1 MLIYFIYS
9 AIIVISI
16 LSYQVYSNLPQKG
29 LFEKILS
36 LLIIT
41 LLCHTIFAALFRDI
55 IPGYKYVDIGAP
67 FGLLYGPFLYFGYLA
82 FKYKRVPSRTILVH
96 GIPFLV
102 MTVIYIVFLSSEFIR
117 FQYGKLYYIVL
128 YSMFGLSWILYPI
141 TVLLKGNIS
150 DFLQLDTKRLYYY
163 FIILLLVLAAFII
176 PTIMSTFI
184 DKYDVGKPVSG
195 VTVYLIMM
203 IGISMIYNYLFR
215 TLVSQVRP
223 QGFPIPN
230 PSIKRGE
237 AKTYALKV
245 NQNEKES
252 PYKDRILQYLEE
264 KKYLNP
270 EFNIDVMVRDLKLSR
285 PLVSQF
291 FKDYFNQNALKTI
304 NALRIEEVCRELT
317 KEDFDMNIDELALR
331 CGFSSRASFYRN
343 FNLEKKCTPIE
354 YREMILPNLH

>member
-1 MLIYFIYS
+1 MLIFFIYS
-9 AIIVISI
+9 AIIVICL
-16 LSYQVYSNLPQKG
+16 LSYQIYSNLPEKG

-41 LLCHTIFAALFRDI
+41 LLIHTVFAALFRDI
-55 IPGYKYVDIGAP
+55 IPGYKYVDLGAP

-82 FKYKRVPSRTILVH
+82 FKYKRVTGKTILIH
-96 GIPFLV
+96 GFPFLI
-102 MTVIYIVFLSSEFIR
+102 MSVIFIIFLSSEFIR
-117 FQYGKLYYIVL
+117 FQYGKLYYVVL

-141 TVLLKGNIS
+141 SVLLKGNIS

-176 PTIMSTFI
+176 PTIMSSFI
-184 DKYDVGKPVSG
+184 DKFDVGKPVSG

-203 IGISMIYNYLFR
+203 IGVSMIYNYLFR

-223 QGFPIPN
+223 QAFPLSN
-230 PSIKRGE
+230 HSFKKNE
-237 AKTYALKV
+237 TSEYSLKV
-245 NQNEKES
+245 NQNVKES
-252 PYKDRILQYLEE
+252 PYKEKILQYLEE
-264 KKYLNP
+264 KRYLSP
-270 EFNIDVMVRDLKLSR
+270 EFNIDVMARDLKISR
-285 PLVSQF
+285 PLISQF

-304 NALRIEEVCRELT
+304 NALRVEEVCKELS

-354 YREMILPNLH
+354 YREMVIPNLN

>member
-1 MLIYFIYS
+1 MLIFFIYS
-9 AIIVISI
+9 AIIVICL
-16 LSYQVYSNLPQKG
+16 LSYQIYSNLPQKG

-41 LLCHTIFAALFRDI
+41 LLIHTIFAALFRDI
-55 IPGYKYVDIGAP
+55 IPGYKYVDLGAP

-82 FKYKRVPSRTILVH
+82 FKYKRVTGKTILIH
-96 GIPFLV
+96 GLPFLI
-102 MTVIYIVFLSSEFIR
+102 MSVIFIIFLSSEFLR
-117 FQYGKLYYIVL
+117 FQYGKLYYVVL

-141 TVLLKGNIS
+141 SVLLKGNIS

-184 DKYDVGKPVSG
+184 DKFDVGKPVSG

-203 IGISMIYNYLFR
+203 IGVSMIYNYLFR
-215 TLVSQVRP
+215 ILVSQVRP
-223 QGFPIPN
+223 QGFPLSN
-230 PSIKRGE
+230 QNFKKNE
-237 AKTYALKV
+237 VTEYALKV
-245 NQNEKES
+245 NQNVKES
-252 PYKDRILQYLEE
+252 PYKEKILQYLEE
-264 KKYLNP
+264 KRYLSP
-270 EFNIDVMVRDLKLSR
+270 EFNIDVMARDLKISR
-285 PLVSQF
+285 PLISQF

-304 NALRIEEVCRELT
+304 NALRVEEVCKELS

-354 YREMILPNLH
+354 YREMVIPNLN

>member
-1 MLIYFIYS
+1 MLIFFIYS
-9 AIIVISI
+9 AIIVICL
-16 LSYQVYSNLPQKG
+16 LSYQIYSNLPEKG

-41 LLCHTIFAALFRDI
+41 LLIHTVFAALFRDI
-55 IPGYKYVDIGAP
+55 IPGYKYVDLGAP

-82 FKYKRVPSRTILVH
+82 FKYKRVTGKTILIH
-96 GIPFLV
+96 GFPFLI
-102 MTVIYIVFLSSEFIR
+102 MSVIFIIFLSSEFIR
-117 FQYGKLYYIVL
+117 FQYGKLYYVVL

-141 TVLLKGNIS
+141 LVLLKGNIS

-176 PTIMSTFI
+176 PTIMSSFI
-184 DKYDVGKPVSG
+184 DKFDVGKPVSG

-203 IGISMIYNYLFR
+203 IGVSMIYNYLFR

-223 QGFPIPN
+223 QGFPLSN
-230 PSIKRGE
+230 HSFKKNE
-237 AKTYALKV
+237 TTEYSLKV
-245 NQNEKES
+245 NQNVKES
-252 PYKDRILQYLEE
+252 PYKEKILQYLEE
-264 KKYLNP
+264 KRYLSP
-270 EFNIDVMVRDLKLSR
+270 EFNIDVMARDLKISR
-285 PLVSQF
+285 PLISQF

-304 NALRIEEVCRELT
+304 NALRVEEVCKELS

-354 YREMILPNLH
+354 YREMVIPNLN

>member
-1 MLIYFIYS
+1 MLIFFIYS
-9 AIIVISI
+9 AIIVICL
-16 LSYQVYSNLPQKG
+16 LSYQIYSNLPQKG

-41 LLCHTIFAALFRDI
+41 LLIHTTFAALFRDI
-55 IPGYKYVDIGAP
+55 IPGYKYVDLGAP

-82 FKYKRVPSRTILVH
+82 FKYKRVTGKTILIH
-96 GIPFLV
+96 GLPFLI
-102 MTVIYIVFLSSEFIR
+102 MSVIFIIFLSSEFFR
-117 FQYGKLYYIVL
+117 FQYGKLYYVVL

-141 TVLLKGNIS
+141 SVLLKGNIS

-184 DKYDVGKPVSG
+184 DKFDVGKPVSG

-203 IGISMIYNYLFR
+203 IGVSMIYNYLFR

-223 QGFPIPN
+223 HGFPLPN
-230 PSIKRGE
+230 HNFKKNE
-237 AKTYALKV
+237 ATEYALKV
-245 NQNEKES
+245 NQNIKES
-252 PYKDRILQYLEE
+252 PYKEKILQYLEE
-264 KKYLNP
+264 KRYLNP
-270 EFNIDVMVRDLKLSR
+270 EFNIDVMARDLKISR
-285 PLVSQF
+285 PLISQF

-304 NALRIEEVCRELT
+304 NALRVEEVCKELS

-354 YREMILPNLH
+354 YREMVLPNLI